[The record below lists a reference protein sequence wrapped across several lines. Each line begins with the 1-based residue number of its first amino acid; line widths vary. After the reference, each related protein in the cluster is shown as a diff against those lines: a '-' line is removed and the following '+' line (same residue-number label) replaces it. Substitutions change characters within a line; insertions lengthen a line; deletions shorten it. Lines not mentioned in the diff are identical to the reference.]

1 MGIRDMKKATKI
13 DYTGLDI
20 EIELEAAQSYV
31 EHRINKGKPLTQR
44 AFNQAMAMALR
55 AHEVGMT
62 PTELIDWTVGVKGWD
77 GINISFTKA
86 SLSRETMAEFEATAI
101 RPKNVVSL
109 GNRKTRDIPVLEQLN
124 DRSWSK

>member
-1 MGIRDMKKATKI
+1 MKKATKI
-13 DYTGLDI
+13 DYTGLDL

-62 PTELIDWTVGVKGWD
+62 PTELIDWTVTKGWD
-77 GINISFTKA
+77 GINISFTKSA
-86 SLSRETMAEFEATAI
+86 LSRERIAEFESTVL
-101 RPKNVVSL
+101 PKNVARIDSA
-109 GNRKTRDIPVLEQLN
+109 KTKDQPISKMLADN
-124 DRSWSK
+124 SWSK